1 MALRPPHTEQNKWTI
16 IEMGGVIRRTKGIS
30 RKGGYRKEKPRMTLR
45 RAHANER
52 MCFPRSARVLEEQ
65 VRWE

>member
-1 MALRPPHTEQNKWTI
+1 MALRPPHTEQNKWTS

-52 MCFPRSARVLEEQ
+52 MWLSFSKICKSSGGTG
-65 VRWE
+65 